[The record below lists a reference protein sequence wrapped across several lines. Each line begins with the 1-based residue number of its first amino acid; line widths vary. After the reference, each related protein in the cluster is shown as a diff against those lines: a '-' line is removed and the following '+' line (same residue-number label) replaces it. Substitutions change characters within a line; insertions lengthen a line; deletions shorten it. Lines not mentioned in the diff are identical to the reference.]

1 VVGNKP
7 GQVRI
12 HFG

>member
-1 VVGNKP
+1 VGGNKP